1 MTDEE
6 NDRFAKALEDIK
18 AFGVTMDEAAS
29 CTLAVFD
36 KLKTVMRDGDARGVV
51 FLSTMGSEA
60 MYPGKAFEIKCFD
73 EWNKFLSKP
82 ITKAELGT
90 VVNPKNK
97 PYYRQFE
104 GGKKWKF

>member
-36 KLKTVMRDGDARGVV
+36 KLK
-51 FLSTMGSEA
+51 L
-60 MYPGKAFEIKCFD
+60 
-73 EWNKFLSKP
+73 
-82 ITKAELGT
+82 
-90 VVNPKNK
+90 
-97 PYYRQFE
+97 
-104 GGKKWKF
+104 